1 MRIMQSTIKEIPIWS
16 RIMAV
21 VALASLGYWLALDL
35 LWPWKILVYLLTLGV
50 IRFYYHIAGWDQE
63 VDREA

>member
-1 MRIMQSTIKEIPIWS
+1 MKIMQVAIRDIPIWS

-21 VALASLGYWLALDL
+21 VALASLGYWLSLGL

-63 VDREA
+63 VEREA